1 MYYLICG
8 TTHRHLVPNCISL
21 PLLKLLVSDASEE
34 FLMQKSAFGFVVG
47 QPLYYF
53 GVVNV

>member
-8 TTHRHLVPNCISL
+8 TTLRHLVPNCISL

-47 QPLYYF
+47 QPLY
-53 GVVNV
+53 